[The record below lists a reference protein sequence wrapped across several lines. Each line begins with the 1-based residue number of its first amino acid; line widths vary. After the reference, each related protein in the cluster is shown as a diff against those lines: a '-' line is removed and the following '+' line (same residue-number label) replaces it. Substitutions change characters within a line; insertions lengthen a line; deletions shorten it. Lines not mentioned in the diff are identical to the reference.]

1 MLRRKRIGSIE
12 EKYFLRK
19 LLRYDL
25 ILVSIFLL
33 WILIVAAI
41 IGGGLSNLYPKS
53 LHLNRY
59 KMVLKKAFVRIFFQK
74 YSNKYMHQLAHLK
87 LRRRRLRLKLPTI
100 RHLRF

>member
-41 IGGGLSNLYPKS
+41 IGGGLSSLYPKN

-59 KMVLKKAFVRIFFQK
+59 KKCF
-74 YSNKYMHQLAHLK
+74 
-87 LRRRRLRLKLPTI
+87 
-100 RHLRF
+100 